1 VSLAVKELP
10 PTNKAT
16 TIKKI
21 IINSPVGSIAF
32 SVVDKSKIVVKLA
45 IK

>member
-1 VSLAVKELP
+1 LSAFFTDNFP
-10 PTNKAT
+10 
-16 TIKKI
+16 
-21 IINSPVGSIAF
+21 GSIAF